1 MRGYLVSGLWLLL
14 GVTAAW
20 AGDGA
25 ATAPAPSTGPGPSTQ
40 PAGGP
45 GPGQD
50 RIAQLVDQLGSEKF
64 AERDAAQ
71 QALVKIGL
79 PAVEHLRAAAE
90 DKNMERSERAKQAM
104 KQIEDSLAS
113 APMASA
119 PMRIYTAFQ
128 EQDKQLAG
136 RLLRDFPSLVNGGL
150 PYGAR
155 ALDLAMYRRWFDLA
169 EELIKAGANVNA
181 ADSKSGRTVLHAV
194 ADGGNVEAIRFLAKH
209 GADLAAVDDKGFTPL
224 HHAVMEDPNA
234 PAVAALIEA
243 GADVNATGKV
253 GITPLTLAI
262 IQNGFI
268 SRGEAL
274 AENAAC
280 IKLLLD
286 HKTRLDV
293 LSAAGLG
300 RIGALK
306 AMIARKEPLEVE
318 LVPFKMRVSA
328 LHVAAMSGQAETTR
342 LLIQA
347 GADVKSSTGG
357 DMGTPLH
364 AGARAGQGQ
373 IVKLLLDAGAD
384 PNTATDREGLPIH
397 AAAERGH
404 AGVVAQLLDA
414 GCDVN
419 APGHSGRTPLIEA
432 ASRGRVE
439 VVKLLLARGA
449 DAVGKPDTDTPLH
462 AACSGASNEVVLHF
476 DANQDFPACV
486 RLLLAAGAGPRA
498 PDTQGLLPLHRAC
511 QFRCYGKPALQVVQ
525 VIRILLNAGADVN
538 AAVTS
543 PKTGYRRWTPI
554 CFAADSCSAEL
565 IKALL
570 DAGADPFVESDR
582 RHEPMPVQVAAG
594 MVNVGGKA
602 AHELLQAATD
612 KREQAEQRR
621 VEAVAT
627 EFLQAI
633 ADANDA
639 AARALTVEGLEY
651 WSNDKWPA
659 RIKRIRDQAAQAPQ
673 MLGPILAAKVRPN
686 WAEVRTGLP
695 DQPPQLGQ
703 EPRPRCAVFILMHMP
718 DGSWRLAE
726 FAEVSYGPQGK
737 LGVYLQDIDVGG
749 GFRDKVFGATDE
761 AKQKKPPAAP
771 TTDPAT

>member
-20 AGDGA
+20 AGDGGA
-25 ATAPAPSTGPGPSTQ
+25 ATVSAPSTGSGPSTQ
-40 PAGGP
+40 PAGDAAGIQRLI
-45 GPGQD
+45 G
-50 RIAQLVDQLGSEKF
+50 RLGSDKF

-90 DKNMERSERAKQAM
+90 DKNRERSERAKQAM
-104 KQIEDSLAS
+104 EQIEDSLAS
-113 APMASA
+113 APM
-119 PMRIYTAFQ
+119 RIFTAFQ

-136 RLLRDFPSLVNGGL
+136 RLLRDLPWLVNSKL
-150 PYGAR
+150 PYGDR
-155 ALDLAMYRRWFDLA
+155 ALHLALSLRWFDLA
-169 EELIKAGANVNA
+169 EELVKTGANVNA
-181 ADSKSGRTVLHAV
+181 TYGTSGRTALHGA
-194 ADGGNVEAIRFLAKH
+194 AGGGNVEAIRFLAKH
-209 GADLAAVDDKGFTPL
+209 GADLTAVDDKGFTSL
-224 HHAVMEDPNA
+224 HDAVMEDPNA

-253 GITPLTLAI
+253 GVTPLTLAI
-262 IQNGFI
+262 IGNGCI
-268 SRGEAL
+268 SRDDEL

-286 HKTRLDV
+286 HKARLDV

-300 RIGALK
+300 RMDALRS
-306 AMIARKEPLEVE
+306 MIARKEPLEVE
-318 LVPFKMRVSA
+318 LAPFKMRVSA
-328 LHVAAMSGQAETTR
+328 LYVAAMCGQADAAR
-342 LLIQA
+342 ALIEA
-347 GADVKSSTGG
+347 GADLKSATREA
-357 DMGTPLH
+357 GTPLH
-364 AGARAGQGQ
+364 AAARAGHGQ

-384 PNTATDREGLPIH
+384 PNAATDREGLPIH

-414 GCDVN
+414 GCDVS

-432 ASRGRVE
+432 ASAGRLA
-439 VVKLLLARGA
+439 VVKLLLVRGA
-449 DAVGKPDTDTPLH
+449 DAVGKPNTGTPLQSV
-462 AACSGASNEVVLHF
+462 CNGVLI
-476 DANQDFPACV
+476 ATEGWMEKGQDYPACAK
-486 RLLLAAGAGPRA
+486 LLLAAGADIEV
-498 PDTQGLLPLHRAC
+498 PDRQGWRPLHWAC
-511 QFRCYGKPALQVVQ
+511 RKPGTGRLSPQIVQ
-525 VIRILLNAGADVN
+525 VARVLIDAGADVN

-554 CFAADSCSAEL
+554 CFAADSCSPDL

-570 DAGADPFVESDR
+570 DAGADPFVENVRGES
-582 RHEPMPVQVAAG
+582 MPVEISAG
-594 MVNVGGKA
+594 MVDVGGKA

-621 VEAVAT
+621 VEAVTT
-627 EFLQAI
+627 EFLQAV

-651 WSNDKWPA
+651 WSHDKWPA
-659 RIKRIRDQAAQAPQ
+659 RIKRIRDRSNLEPQ

-686 WAEVRTGLP
+686 WAEVRTGMS
-695 DQPPQLGQ
+695 DQPAQPGQ

-726 FAEVSYGPQGK
+726 FAEVSYDPQGK